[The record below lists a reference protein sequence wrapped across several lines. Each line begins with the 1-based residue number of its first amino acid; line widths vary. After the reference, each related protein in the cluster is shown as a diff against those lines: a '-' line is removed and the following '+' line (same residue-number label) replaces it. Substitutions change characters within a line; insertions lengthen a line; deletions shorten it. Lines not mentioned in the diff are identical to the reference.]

1 MSSPLLYNDAKS
13 LISDGDIRNGVIKMK
28 EAAESGSV
36 KASSYLGFGYYVGK
50 NGLPQDYE
58 AAEHYLHMFLAQ
70 AEASNRDVPDAH
82 LSLGCIHYF
91 GKTGKK
97 DIKRALYHFK
107 QGAEG
112 GNPVAA
118 YYYRKAS
125 EKRDDKL
132 LKWVLMPLIFLTI
145 ATGALLTLSLG
156 WNETLV
162 SIVCTVVVI
171 LLVLAFI
178 FLRRH

>member
-1 MSSPLLYNDAKS
+1 MSSLSRYNDAKS

-28 EAAESGSV
+28 EAAETGSV

-145 ATGALLTLSLG
+145 ATGVLFTISLG

-162 SIVCTVVVI
+162 PIVCTVVVI